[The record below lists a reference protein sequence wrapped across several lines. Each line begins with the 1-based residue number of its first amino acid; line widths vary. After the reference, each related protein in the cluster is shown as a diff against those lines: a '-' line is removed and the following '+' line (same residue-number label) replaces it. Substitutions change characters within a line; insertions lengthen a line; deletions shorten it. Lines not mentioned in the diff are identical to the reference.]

1 MGQQSQ
7 ASSVSIS
14 KQIRE
19 GNSRLSLSKGSSI
32 SFGLII
38 DDKSLSFAL
47 NMHLEDSFLDLAIS
61 CSSVIC
67 CRSAPKLKALVCA
80 NIKKGAENI
89 SEKEE
94 GQS

>member
-47 NMHLEDSFLDLAIS
+47 NMHLEDSFLDLAIN